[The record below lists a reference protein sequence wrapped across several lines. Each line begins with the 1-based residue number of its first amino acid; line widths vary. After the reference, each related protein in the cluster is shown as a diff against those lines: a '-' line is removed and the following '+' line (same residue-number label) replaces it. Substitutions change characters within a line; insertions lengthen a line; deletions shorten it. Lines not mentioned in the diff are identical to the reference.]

1 MSAIDGYENYV
12 IFEDGKV
19 INTITGKEKKSFLKK
34 NGYYTIQLCKNNKQ
48 KYFLLHRLL
57 AITFIPNPDN
67 KKEVDHINRI
77 KTDNRIEN
85 LRWASRS
92 DQQRNKNCYTSTGF
106 QYIYKQI
113 NKECKQG
120 FIYQFQ
126 IQRPELKYNKT
137 SLDLEKVIKFRNEFC
152 LEHNIEI
159 NDTV

>member
-1 MSAIDGYENYV
+1 
-12 IFEDGKV
+12 
-19 INTITGKEKKSFLKK
+19 L
-34 NGYYTIQLCKNNKQ
+34 
-48 KYFLLHRLL
+48 
-57 AITFIPNPDN
+57 
-67 KKEVDHINRI
+67 
-77 KTDNRIEN
+77 EN